1 MTGLYAKINIALDP
15 QTSIGKLFSKV
26 YSAQSSCN
34 IAYFSVNQ
42 TTLEQIFQNFA
53 KETEQDLD
61 KLSHDL
67 VSISNHGFNQIE

>member
-1 MTGLYAKINIALDP
+1 MTGLFVKINIALDP

-53 KETEQDLD
+53 KETDQDLD
-61 KLSHDL
+61 KLAEDL
-67 VSISNHGFNQIE
+67 GSISTRPFN